1 MSRMVRGSDAMRD
14 YLREF
19 GARES
24 PALRRC
30 REETAAL
37 PNAMMQIS
45 PEQGAIL
52 ALLVR
57 LMDVRRYLEIGTFT
71 GYSALAV
78 AEAMPD
84 DGRVV
89 ALDVS
94 REYTDRAKGYWR
106 AADVDTKIDL
116 RIGPA
121 IETLDAMLAAGE
133 PAFDFAFVDADK
145 PNYDGYYERAL
156 GLLRPGGL
164 LAVDN
169 MFWGGSV
176 ADLEDKREVPETLRA
191 LTRKI
196 YDDGRV
202 DMALASIGDGVML
215 IRKR

>member
-24 PALRRC
+24 RALRRC

-45 PEQGAIL
+45 PEQGAIM

-57 LMDVRRYLEIGTFT
+57 LMDVRRYLEIGAFT

>member
-24 PALRRC
+24 PALKRC

-45 PEQGAIL
+45 PEQGAVM

-57 LMDVRRYLEIGTFT
+57 LMDVRRYLEVGTFT
-71 GYSALAV
+71 GYSAQAV

-84 DGRVV
+84 DGRVI

-94 REYTDRAKGYWR
+94 EDYAAMARGHWR
-106 AADVDTKIDL
+106 QAGQDGKIDL
-116 RIGPA
+116 RVGPA
-121 IETLDAMLAAGE
+121 VETLEAMIAAGE
-133 PAFDFAFVDADK
+133 APFDFAFIDADK
-145 PNYDGYYERAL
+145 PNYDTYYEHAL
-156 GLLRPGGL
+156 SLLRPGGL

-176 ADLEDKREVPETLRA
+176 ADPEDKREVPETLRA

-196 YDDGRV
+196 HADVRV

-215 IRKR
+215 VRKR

>member
-24 PALRRC
+24 RALRRC

-45 PEQGAIL
+45 PEQGAIM

-94 REYTDRAKGYWR
+94 HEYTDRARGYWR

-133 PAFDFAFVDADK
+133 PAFDFAFIDADK

-196 YDDGRV
+196 YDDARV

>member
-1 MSRMVRGSDAMRD
+1 MVRGSDAMRD

-24 PALRRC
+24 RALRRC

-45 PEQGAIL
+45 PEQGAIM

-133 PAFDFAFVDADK
+133 PAFDFAFIDADK

>member
-1 MSRMVRGSDAMRD
+1 MRD

-45 PEQGAIL
+45 PEQGAIM

-116 RIGPA
+116 RIGSA

-133 PAFDFAFVDADK
+133 PAFDFAFIDADK

-176 ADLEDKREVPETLRA
+176 ADIEDKREVPETLRA

-196 YDDGRV
+196 YDDDRV